1 MKMKLGTLAKA
12 CLLVVAA
19 GSAVSTMASS
29 HREAPGIT
37 NSPKVDGTDFY
48 MFNSYETG
56 KAGNVTMIANYVPLQ
71 DAYGGPNYF
80 SMDPNA
86 LYEIHVS
93 NSGSGKEDITFQFRF
108 NNPLKDGKGIE
119 IPVGGK
125 NVAIP
130 LRQAGDG
137 SVDANLSYTENFT
150 LTMVTGD
157 RRTGTARAVTNA
169 TGGTT
174 FSKPIDNIGTK
185 TFPNGYANYANS
197 KIQLINIP
205 GCALPGKVFV
215 GQRKEAFAVNLGV
228 IFDLVNANPAVITN
242 ENNASALN
250 NTPFNELADKN
261 VTSLALEVPTSCLV
275 NATTKDPVIGGWTT
289 ASLRQARLL
298 NGAPAS
304 GLQNQ
309 EKAGGAWTQVSRL
322 GSPLVNEVV
331 IGLKDKDK
339 FNASKPINDAANFAD
354 YVTNPTLPA
363 LLEILF
369 GANGVKAPTNFPRT
383 DLMTVFLTG
392 VPGVNRPANYTGATV
407 AASSLGGPLSEM
419 LRLNTSIA
427 ATPVATQKSLGV
439 LAGDNA
445 GYPNGRRLTDDVV
458 DISLRAVMGAVCVA
472 TGTGDAL
479 KVGCKPGD
487 APSGSIPFVD
497 GVRFQASDFQ
507 STFPYLNTPIAGTT
521 GVK

>member
-12 CLLVVAA
+12 CLLLVAA
-19 GSAVSTMASS
+19 SSAFASS

-48 MFNSYETG
+48 MFNSYEAG
-56 KAGNVTMIANYVPLQ
+56 KAGNVTLIANYMPLQ
-71 DAYGGPNYF
+71 DAYGGPNFY

-108 NNPLKDGKGIE
+108 QNPVADGGNGLSLNIGPAGNTK
-119 IPVGGK
+119 K
-125 NVAIP
+125 VAIP
-130 LRQAGDG
+130 LRQIGDG
-137 SVDANLSYTENFT
+137 SVESNLSYVENYT

-157 RRTGTARAVTNA
+157 RRSGKATPITNA
-169 TGGTT
+169 AGGTV

-185 TFPNGYANYANS
+185 TFPKGYAAYANS
-197 KIQLINIP
+197 RIQAINIP
-205 GCALPGKVFV
+205 GCAAPGKVFV

-242 ENNASALN
+242 ESNAAALN
-250 NTPFNELADKN
+250 GTDSDNLAYKN
-261 VTSLALEVPTSCLV
+261 VTSLALEIPTSCLV
-275 NATTKDPVIGGWTT
+275 NATSKDPVIGGWTT

-304 GLQNQ
+304 GLLNQ

-339 FNASKPINDAANFAD
+339 FNSSKPINDAANFAD

-363 LLEILF
+363 LLEVLF
-369 GANGVKAPTNFPRT
+369 GTKAPTNFPRT

-392 VPGVNRPANYTGATV
+392 VPGVTRPANYTGATV
-407 AASSLGGPLSEM
+407 TASPLGGPLAEM

-427 ATPVATQKSLGV
+427 ATPISSQNALGV
-439 LAGDNA
+439 LGGDNA

-472 TGTGDAL
+472 TTDADKF

-487 APSGSIPFVD
+487 APSGGVNFVD
-497 GVRFQASDFQ
+497 GVRYKATDFQAA
-507 STFPYLNTPIAGTT
+507 FPYLNTPIPGTT